1 MRKEIKLMS
10 EYWDQQDTAKN
21 LVHLLGD
28 MALKQ
33 LYMLV
38 LECLLDN
45 EEKFLVYSQKLYKT
59 NAQREFID
67 AYYILKRIKTIVEQE
82 LLSRK

>member
-10 EYWDQQDTAKN
+10 EYWEKQDTAKN

-28 MALKQ
+28 MALRQ
-33 LYMLV
+33 LYVLV
-38 LECLLDN
+38 LEGLLNN

-59 NAQREFID
+59 NGQREFID
-67 AYYILKRIKTIVEQE
+67 AYYILKRIKSIVEQE

>member
-1 MRKEIKLMS
+1 MS

-28 MALKQ
+28 MALR
-33 LYMLV
+33 LTRRAV
-38 LECLLDN
+38 SEGLLDN

-67 AYYILKRIKTIVEQE
+67 AYYILKRIKSIVEQE